1 MAVQVLAGH
10 WDFNVETRE
19 LLLCPRSRRM
29 FGIEGSSPK
38 TLGRY
43 DWEPRVHPDDLPV
56 IANELEI
63 AGRRN
68 AVYSARFRTLLPD
81 GSRREIL
88 GIGQAVAGDP
98 KRFIG
103 LNFDLI
109 ATAASA
115 AETQLG
121 GRAIAS
127 PATCLEGSPKPANE
141 NELPAWRLRS
151 SIRAAD
157 SMTPRGTVN
166 NLKREFLLRMA
177 QATMRLRELR
187 QRFLNPAMFGE
198 PAFDL
203 LLALYV
209 TGASRTPLSVRA
221 LSPMIGFPESTIAR
235 WLRFLVDDGLALSA
249 EVESGDPGGI
259 AAAITEEGRAALD
272 DYFGLFDVV
281 Q

>member
-1 MAVQVLAGH
+1 MAAQVLAGH

-29 FGIEGSSPK
+29 FGIEGSSPQMFGK
-38 TLGRY
+38 H

-56 IANELEI
+56 IENELEI

-68 AVYSARFRTLLPD
+68 TVYSARFRTLLPD

-121 GRAIAS
+121 GQAIAS
-127 PATCLEGSPKPANE
+127 LAACLEGSPKPANE
-141 NELPAWRLRS
+141 NQLPAWRLRS
-151 SIRAAD
+151 SIGAAD
-157 SMTPRGTVN
+157 SMTRTGTVD
-166 NLKREFLLRMA
+166 NLKREFLLRRA

-187 QRFLNPAMFGE
+187 QRFLNPAMLGE

-209 TGASRTPLSVRA
+209 TGASHNPLSVRA
-221 LSPMIGFPESTIAR
+221 LSPMIGFPETIIAR
-235 WLRFLVDDGLALSA
+235 WLRFLVDEGLAQSA
-249 EVESGDPGGI
+249 DVACGDPAEI
-259 AAAITEEGRAALD
+259 AAAITEKGRAALD
-272 DYFGLFDVV
+272 DYLDLFDVV